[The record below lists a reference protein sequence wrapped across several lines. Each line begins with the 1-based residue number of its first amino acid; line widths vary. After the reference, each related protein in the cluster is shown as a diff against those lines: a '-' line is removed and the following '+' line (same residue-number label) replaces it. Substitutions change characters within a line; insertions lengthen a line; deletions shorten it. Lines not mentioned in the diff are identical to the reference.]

1 MTHPAG
7 SEGGRG
13 RGEGVEG
20 EGEGVEGG
28 PPPSAPPLRPELLA
42 GYIFSI
48 FSNSMA
54 TAPIPIEETVFLLLQ
69 FLTRVN
75 KLLLYFCKQLSM

>member
-1 MTHPAG
+1 
-7 SEGGRG
+7 
-13 RGEGVEG
+13 VEG
-20 EGEGVEGG
+20 EGVKGG
-28 PPPSAPPLRPELLA
+28 PPPSAPPRICLYIRPQLLA

-48 FSNSMA
+48 FRKNSKA
-54 TAPIPIEETVFLLLQ
+54 TAFIPIEGTVFLHLQ